1 MSAQRTN
8 RIINMLPSLLI
19 SAFVLAYLVI
29 GYQTLEVE
37 SRQVPVMTAWIT
49 LFLLALDLYTSW
61 KGGNEENHKKDEVD
75 YPLFVELR
83 APLSLLALIIMIYFV
98 GFYIGGSIYLVLA
111 LSWLG
116 GQRLRFSVITTVLTF
131 LSLYLLFEK
140 GLSFQLF
147 RGVLFAS

>member
-19 SAFVLAYLVI
+19 TAFVLAYLVI

-61 KGGNEENHKKDEVD
+61 KGGNEENHKKDEAD
-75 YPLFVELR
+75 HPLFVELR

-140 GLSFQLF
+140 SLSFELF

>member
-19 SAFVLAYLVI
+19 TAFVLAYLVI

-61 KGGNEENHKKDEVD
+61 KGGNEENHKNDEVD

-140 GLSFQLF
+140 SLSFELF
-147 RGVLFAS
+147 RGILFAS

>member
-61 KGGNEENHKKDEVD
+61 KGGNEENHKKDEAD
-75 YPLFVELR
+75 HPLFVELR

-147 RGVLFAS
+147 RGVLFTS

>member
-1 MSAQRTN
+1 MSTQRTN

-19 SAFVLAYLVI
+19 TAFVLAYLVI

-49 LFLLALDLYTSW
+49 LFLLALDLFTSW

-75 YPLFVELR
+75 VPLFIEFR
-83 APLSLLALIIMIYFV
+83 APLSLLALIVMIYFV

-111 LSWLG
+111 LSLLG